1 MQRVAAPSA
10 NFCAGSS
17 TKAPPLTAPCQI
29 GRTQARRAGGFAA
42 VGGGLRP
49 PPKPALR
56 AGCPAGLP
64 HPAPACGGTPGA
76 HPAHG
81 APARFLQGAFPRPL
95 PPARP
100 LQNPLCPSAPAS
112 SASPCRVP
120 ASGRRPSRPE
130 GGTPRRLAP
139 GRRLRRRACGPPAPF
154 PPHRCRR
161 ACGPP
166 APFPPHHCRRACGP
180 PACPF
185 LNPSSAPKPKPP
197 TLPLGKPGACTF
209 LHINGLTAPRF
220 GLRPAAPDNPACSG
234 GRRRPRRRNT
244 PPAPP
249 WPPGRH
255 GRPRTP
261 SQ

>member
-17 TKAPPLTAPCQI
+17 TKAPPLTAPCHI

-49 PPKPALR
+49 PPNPPFGRVALR
-56 AGCPAGLP
+56 A
-64 HPAPACGGTPGA
+64 
-76 HPAHG
+76 
-81 APARFLQGAFPRPL
+81 ARFLQGAFPRPL

-100 LQNPLCPSAPAS
+100 LQSPLCPPPPLPRQLPAG
-112 SASPCRVP
+112 CRHRAAGRP
-120 ASGRRPSRPE
+120 A
-130 GGTPRRLAP
+130 
-139 GRRLRRRACGPPAPF
+139 RRAGPPGAKRRGGGCAAGPAARPPAPF

-166 APFPPHHCRRACGP
+166 A
-180 PACPF
+180 CPF
-185 LNPSSAPKPKPP
+185 LNPPPAPKPKPP

-209 LHINGLTAPRF
+209 LHINSLTAPRF
-220 GLRPAAPDNPACSG
+220 GLRPAAPDSPACSG

>member
-49 PPKPALR
+49 PPNPPFGRVALR
-56 AGCPAGLP
+56 A
-64 HPAPACGGTPGA
+64 
-76 HPAHG
+76 
-81 APARFLQGAFPRPL
+81 ARFLQGAFPRPL

-100 LQNPLCPSAPAS
+100 LQTLLCPPAPTS

-120 ASGRRPSRPE
+120 GSGRRPSRPS
-130 GGTPRRLAP
+130 GGTPRRKAP

-154 PPHRCRR
+154 PPHRY
-161 ACGPP
+161 
-166 APFPPHHCRRACGP
+166 RRACGP

-185 LNPSSAPKPKPP
+185 LNPSSGPKPKPP

-209 LHINGLTAPRF
+209 LHINSLTAPRF
-220 GLRPAAPDNPACSG
+220 GLRPAAPDSPACSG

-249 WPPGRH
+249 WPPGRR

>member
-29 GRTQARRAGGFAA
+29 GRAQARRAGGFAA
-42 VGGGLRP
+42 VGAACGRPQTRPPGGLPCGPSAPCTGLRGAHREIP
-49 PPKPALR
+49 PPMAPPPGSCR
-56 AGCPAGLP
+56 VPSPGL
-64 HPAPACGGTPGA
+64 C
-76 HPAHG
+76 
-81 APARFLQGAFPRPL
+81 L
-95 PPARP
+95 PARP
-100 LQNPLCPSAPAS
+100 LQSPLCPPAPAS

-120 ASGRRPSRPE
+120 ASGRRPSRPS
-130 GGTPRRLAP
+130 GGTPRRKAP
-139 GRRLRRRACGPPAPF
+139 GRRRRRRACGPPAPF
-154 PPHRCRR
+154 PPHR
-161 ACGPP
+161 
-166 APFPPHHCRRACGP
+166 CRRACGP

-220 GLRPAAPDNPACSG
+220 GLRPAAPDSPACSG

>member
-49 PPKPALR
+49 PPNPPSGRVALR
-56 AGCPAGLP
+56 A
-64 HPAPACGGTPGA
+64 
-76 HPAHG
+76 
-81 APARFLQGAFPRPL
+81 ARFLQGAFPRPL

-100 LQNPLCPSAPAS
+100 LQNPLCPPAPAS

-120 ASGRRPSRPE
+120 ASGRRPSRPS
-130 GGTPRRLAP
+130 GGTPRRKAP

-166 APFPPHHCRRACGP
+166 A
-180 PACPF
+180 CPF
-185 LNPSSAPKPKPP
+185 LNPPPAPKPKPP

-209 LHINGLTAPRF
+209 LHINSLTAPRF
-220 GLRPAAPDNPACSG
+220 WLRPAAPDSPACSG

-249 WPPGRH
+249 WPPGQH

>member
-49 PPKPALR
+49 PPNPPSGRVALR
-56 AGCPAGLP
+56 A
-64 HPAPACGGTPGA
+64 
-76 HPAHG
+76 
-81 APARFLQGAFPRPL
+81 ARFLQGAFPRPL
-95 PPARP
+95 PPRPAPAKPPLPAGPRFLGIP
-100 LQNPLCPSAPAS
+100 LQGAGIGPQAVPPFGRNP
-112 SASPCRVP
+112 
-120 ASGRRPSRPE
+120 
-130 GGTPRRLAP
+130 P
-139 GRRLRRRACGPPAPF
+139 GARRRGGGCAAGPAARLLLSHLTAAAGPAARLPAPSSIPR
-154 PPHRCRR
+154 PP
-161 ACGPP
+161 
-166 APFPPHHCRRACGP
+166 
-180 PACPF
+180 
-185 LNPSSAPKPKPP
+185 PKSKPP
-197 TLPLGKPGACTF
+197 TLPLGKPGAYTF

-220 GLRPAAPDNPACSG
+220 GLRPAVPDSPACSG

>member
-29 GRTQARRAGGFAA
+29 GRAQARRAGGFAA
-42 VGGGLRP
+42 VGAACGRPQPRPPGGLPCGPSAPCTGLRGAHREIP
-49 PPKPALR
+49 PPMAPPPGSCR
-56 AGCPAGLP
+56 VPSPGLC
-64 HPAPACGGTPGA
+64 HPPG
-76 HPAHG
+76 PTE
-81 APARFLQGAFPRPL
+81 PT
-95 PPARP
+95 
-100 LQNPLCPSAPAS
+100 LCPPTPAS
-112 SASPCRVP
+112 SASPCKVP
-120 ASGRRPSRPE
+120 ASGRRPSRPS
-130 GGTPRRLAP
+130 GGTPGA
-139 GRRLRRRACGPPAPF
+139 GRRGGGCAAGPAARLLLSHLTAAAGPAARLPAPSSIPR
-154 PPHRCRR
+154 PP
-161 ACGPP
+161 
-166 APFPPHHCRRACGP
+166 
-180 PACPF
+180 
-185 LNPSSAPKPKPP
+185 PKPKPP

-209 LHINGLTAPRF
+209 LHINSLTAPRF
-220 GLRPAAPDNPACSG
+220 GLRPAAPDSPACSG

>member
-49 PPKPALR
+49 PPKPARR
-56 AGCPAGLP
+56 AGCPAGRPVPAECLP
-64 HPAPACGGTPGA
+64 PASA
-76 HPAHG
+76 
-81 APARFLQGAFPRPL
+81 
-95 PPARP
+95 PARP
-100 LQNPLCPSAPAS
+100 LQSPPLPAGPAS

-120 ASGRRPSRPE
+120 ASGRRPSRPK

-161 ACGPP
+161 ACGP
-166 APFPPHHCRRACGP
+166 A
-180 PACPF
+180 ACPF
-185 LNPSSAPKPKPP
+185 LNPSSTPKPKPP

-209 LHINGLTAPRF
+209 LHINSLTAPRF
-220 GLRPAAPDNPACSG
+220 WLRPAAPDSPACSG

>member
-29 GRTQARRAGGFAA
+29 GRTQAR
-42 VGGGLRP
+42 
-49 PPKPALR
+49 
-56 AGCPAGLP
+56 
-64 HPAPACGGTPGA
+64 
-76 HPAHG
+76 
-81 APARFLQGAFPRPL
+81 FLQGAFPRPL

-100 LQNPLCPSAPAS
+100 LQNPLCPPTPAS

-120 ASGRRPSRPE
+120 ASGRRPSRPS
-130 GGTPRRLAP
+130 GGTPRRKAP
-139 GRRLRRRACGPPAPF
+139 GRRLRRRACGPPVPF
-154 PPHRCRR
+154 PPHR
-161 ACGPP
+161 
-166 APFPPHHCRRACGP
+166 CRRACGP

-209 LHINGLTAPRF
+209 LHINSLTAPRF
-220 GLRPAAPDNPACSG
+220 GLRPAAPDSPACSG

-249 WPPGRH
+249 WPPGQH

>member
-49 PPKPALR
+49 PPNPPSGRVALR
-56 AGCPAGLP
+56 A
-64 HPAPACGGTPGA
+64 
-76 HPAHG
+76 
-81 APARFLQGAFPRPL
+81 ARFLQGAFPRPL
-95 PPARP
+95 PPPGPCKAPSARRPPLPRHPPAGCRHRAAGRPARRAGPPGARRRGGGCAAGPAARP
-100 LQNPLCPSAPAS
+100 F
-112 SASPCRVP
+112 
-120 ASGRRPSRPE
+120 
-130 GGTPRRLAP
+130 
-139 GRRLRRRACGPPAPF
+139 PF
-154 PPHRCRR
+154 PTSPL
-161 ACGPP
+161 PP
-166 APFPPHHCRRACGP
+166 GLRPV
-180 PACPF
+180 CPF
-185 LNPSSAPKPKPP
+185 RNSSPAPKPKPP

-209 LHINGLTAPRF
+209 LHINSLTAPRF
-220 GLRPAAPDNPACSG
+220 GLRPAVPDSPACSG

>member
-49 PPKPALR
+49 PPQTRPPGGLPCGPPGSCRVPSPDLCLPPGPCKSPL
-56 AGCPAGLP
+56 PAGP
-64 HPAPACGGTPGA
+64 
-76 HPAHG
+76 
-81 APARFLQGAFPRPL
+81 RFLGIPLQGAGIGPQAV
-95 PPARP
+95 PPF
-100 LQNPLCPSAPAS
+100 
-112 SASPCRVP
+112 
-120 ASGRRPSRPE
+120 GRD
-130 GGTPRRLAP
+130 PRRKAP

-166 APFPPHHCRRACGP
+166 A
-180 PACPF
+180 CPF
-185 LNPSSAPKPKPP
+185 LNPPPAPKPRPP

-209 LHINGLTAPRF
+209 LHINSLTAPRF
-220 GLRPAAPDNPACSG
+220 WLRPAVPDSPACSG
-234 GRRRPRRRNT
+234 GRRRPHRRNT

>member
-49 PPKPALR
+49 PPNPPSGRVALR
-56 AGCPAGLP
+56 A
-64 HPAPACGGTPGA
+64 
-76 HPAHG
+76 
-81 APARFLQGAFPRPL
+81 ARFLQGAFPPASATRPAPQSPPSARRPPL
-95 PPARP
+95 PRHPPAWCRHRAAG
-100 LQNPLCPSAPAS
+100 CPA
-112 SASPCRVP
+112 
-120 ASGRRPSRPE
+120 
-130 GGTPRRLAP
+130 
-139 GRRLRRRACGPPAPF
+139 LRAGPPGAK
-154 PPHRCRR
+154 RR
-161 ACGPP
+161 GGGCAAGPAARLFLSHLTAAAGPAARLP
-166 APFPPHHCRRACGP
+166 APSLIPRPP
-180 PACPF
+180 
-185 LNPSSAPKPKPP
+185 PKPKPP

-209 LHINGLTAPRF
+209 LHINSLTAPRF
-220 GLRPAAPDNPACSG
+220 WLRPAAPDSPACSG

>member
-42 VGGGLRP
+42 VGGGRRP
-49 PPKPALR
+49 PPNPPSGRVALR
-56 AGCPAGLP
+56 A
-64 HPAPACGGTPGA
+64 
-76 HPAHG
+76 
-81 APARFLQGAFPRPL
+81 ARFLQGAFPRPL

-100 LQNPLCPSAPAS
+100 LQSPLCPPAPAS

-120 ASGRRPSRPE
+120 ASGRRPSRPS
-130 GGTPRRLAP
+130 GGTPRHKAP

-166 APFPPHHCRRACGP
+166 A
-180 PACPF
+180 CPF
-185 LNPSSAPKPKPP
+185 LNPPPPKPKPP

-209 LHINGLTAPRF
+209 LHINSLTAPRF
-220 GLRPAAPDNPACSG
+220 GLRPATPDSPACSG

>member
-49 PPKPALR
+49 PPNPPSGRAALR
-56 AGCPAGLP
+56 AFRTLHRFAGGRTVRYP
-64 HPAPACGGTPGA
+64 RPWRPRPAPTKPPL
-76 HPAHG
+76 PADR
-81 APARFLQGAFPRPL
+81 RFLGIPLQGAGIGPQAV
-95 PPARP
+95 PPF
-100 LQNPLCPSAPAS
+100 
-112 SASPCRVP
+112 
-120 ASGRRPSRPE
+120 GRD
-130 GGTPRRLAP
+130 PRRKAP
-139 GRRLRRRACGPPAPF
+139 GRRLRRRACGPSAPF

-161 ACGPP
+161 ACSPP
-166 APFPPHHCRRACGP
+166 T
-180 PACPF
+180 
-185 LNPSSAPKPKPP
+185 KPP

-209 LHINGLTAPRF
+209 LHINSLTAPRF
-220 GLRPAAPDNPACSG
+220 GLRPAVPDSPACSG

>member
-29 GRTQARRAGGFAA
+29 GRTQARRAGAFAA
-42 VGGGLRP
+42 VGGGRRSP
-49 PPKPALR
+49 PNPPGGRVALR
-56 AGCPAGLP
+56 A
-64 HPAPACGGTPGA
+64 
-76 HPAHG
+76 
-81 APARFLQGAFPRPL
+81 ARFLQGAFPRPL

-100 LQNPLCPSAPAS
+100 LQSPLFPPAPAS

-120 ASGRRPSRPE
+120 ASGRRPSRPS
-130 GGTPRRLAP
+130 GGTPRRKAP

-161 ACGPP
+161 ACGP
-166 APFPPHHCRRACGP
+166 A
-180 PACPF
+180 ACPF
-185 LNPSSAPKPKPP
+185 LNPSPAPKPKPP

-209 LHINGLTAPRF
+209 LHINSLTAPRF
-220 GLRPAAPDNPACSG
+220 GLRPAAPDSPACSG

-255 GRPRTP
+255 GRPHTP

>member
-42 VGGGLRP
+42 VGGRPPAAPQTRPPGGLPCGPPGFCRVPSPGLCLPPGPCKTPSARRPPLPRHPPAGCRHRAAGRPARRAGPPGARRRGGGCAAGPAARPFPFPTSPLPPGLRP
-49 PPKPALR
+49 PNKA
-56 AGCPAGLP
+56 
-64 HPAPACGGTPGA
+64 
-76 HPAHG
+76 
-81 APARFLQGAFPRPL
+81 
-95 PPARP
+95 
-100 LQNPLCPSAPAS
+100 
-112 SASPCRVP
+112 
-120 ASGRRPSRPE
+120 
-130 GGTPRRLAP
+130 
-139 GRRLRRRACGPPAPF
+139 
-154 PPHRCRR
+154 
-161 ACGPP
+161 
-166 APFPPHHCRRACGP
+166 
-180 PACPF
+180 
-185 LNPSSAPKPKPP
+185 P

-209 LHINGLTAPRF
+209 SRINSLTAPRF
-220 GLRPAAPDNPACSG
+220 GLRPAAPDSPACSG

>member
-56 AGCPAGLP
+56 AGCPAGRPVPAGCLSPASASRPPPATPPLP
-64 HPAPACGGTPGA
+64 AGPAP
-76 HPAHG
+76 
-81 APARFLQGAFPRPL
+81 
-95 PPARP
+95 
-100 LQNPLCPSAPAS
+100 

-120 ASGRRPSRPE
+120 ASGRRPSRPS
-130 GGTPRRLAP
+130 GGTPRRKAP

-154 PPHRCRR
+154 PPHRCS
-161 ACGPP
+161 
-166 APFPPHHCRRACGP
+166 RACGP

-185 LNPSSAPKPKPP
+185 LNPPPAPKPKPP

-209 LHINGLTAPRF
+209 SHINSLTAPRF
-220 GLRPAAPDNPACSG
+220 GLRPAVPDSPACSG

>member
-1 MQRVAAPSA
+1 MQRVAGSFAH
-10 NFCAGSS
+10 FCAGSS

-49 PPKPALR
+49 PPNPPSGRVALR
-56 AGCPAGLP
+56 A
-64 HPAPACGGTPGA
+64 
-76 HPAHG
+76 
-81 APARFLQGAFPRPL
+81 ARFLQGAFPRPL
-95 PPARP
+95 PPRPAPAKPPSARRP
-100 LQNPLCPSAPAS
+100 LLPRHPPARCRHRAAGRPALRAGPPGARRRGGGCAAGPAARLLLSPLTAAAGPA
-112 SASPCRVP
+112 A
-120 ASGRRPSRPE
+120 RRP
-130 GGTPRRLAP
+130 A
-139 GRRLRRRACGPPAPF
+139 
-154 PPHRCRR
+154 
-161 ACGPP
+161 
-166 APFPPHHCRRACGP
+166 
-180 PACPF
+180 
-185 LNPSSAPKPKPP
+185 PSSIPRPPPKPKPP

-209 LHINGLTAPRF
+209 LHINSLTAPRF
-220 GLRPAAPDNPACSG
+220 GLRPAAPDSPACSG

>member
-56 AGCPAGLP
+56 AGCPAGRP
-64 HPAPACGGTPGA
+64 VPAGC
-76 HPAHG
+76 
-81 APARFLQGAFPRPL
+81 L
-95 PPARP
+95 PPASALALP
-100 LQNPLCPSAPAS
+100 LQNPSA
-112 SASPCRVP
+112 
-120 ASGRRPSRPE
+120 RRPPLPRHPPAECRHRAAGRPALRAGPPGARRR
-130 GGTPRRLAP
+130 GGGCAAGPAARLLLSH
-139 GRRLRRRACGPPAPF
+139 LRR
-154 PPHRCRR
+154 
-161 ACGPP
+161 
-166 APFPPHHCRRACGP
+166 RRACGP

-185 LNPSSAPKPKPP
+185 LNLSPAPKPKPP

-209 LHINGLTAPRF
+209 LHINSLTAPRF
-220 GLRPAAPDNPACSG
+220 GLRPAAPDSPACSG

-249 WPPGRH
+249 WPPGRR

>member
-49 PPKPALR
+49 PPNPPSGRVALR
-56 AGCPAGLP
+56 A
-64 HPAPACGGTPGA
+64 
-76 HPAHG
+76 
-81 APARFLQGAFPRPL
+81 ARFLQGAFPRPL

-100 LQNPLCPSAPAS
+100 LQSPLPAASAS
-112 SASPCRVP
+112 SAAPCRVP
-120 ASGRRPSRPE
+120 ASGRRPSRPS
-130 GGTPRRLAP
+130 GGTPRRKAP

-154 PPHRCRR
+154 PPHRCCR

-166 APFPPHHCRRACGP
+166 APFPPHRCRRACGP
-180 PACPF
+180 PTCPF
-185 LNPSSAPKPKPP
+185 LNPPPPTKPP

-209 LHINGLTAPRF
+209 LHINSLTAPRF
-220 GLRPAAPDNPACSG
+220 GLRPAAPDSPACSG
-234 GRRRPRRRNT
+234 DRRRPHRRNT